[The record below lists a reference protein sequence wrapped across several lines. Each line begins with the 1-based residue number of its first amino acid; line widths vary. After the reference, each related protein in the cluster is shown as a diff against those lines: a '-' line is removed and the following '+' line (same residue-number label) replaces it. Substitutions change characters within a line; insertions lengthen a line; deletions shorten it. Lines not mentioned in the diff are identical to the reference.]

1 MKIQNEMRI
10 GMIKKVSEKFVKC
23 IAEDKCTSEEIEE
36 MEYVLRVMIYEV
48 LKTVGIILVF
58 WLAGY
63 FIESTIISIV
73 MCLTK
78 PYIGGYHEDTQMRC
92 FIASMLFTA
101 GEILLYRQCSLSFL
115 GNCMI
120 ICICIFAIYNRAPV
134 INSKMPI
141 TRPELIQKNRTKGVR
156 NSIILGVISILLY
169 KYTVMYSLITWTLII
184 EVLLMFNKREK

>member
-1 MKIQNEMRI
+1 
-10 GMIKKVSEKFVKC
+10 MIKEFSEKFVKY
-23 IAEDKCTSEEIEE
+23 IAEDKCTSEEIEQ
-36 MEYVLRVMIYEV
+36 MEYVFRVILYEV
-48 LKTVGIILVF
+48 LKTIGMIVVF
-58 WLAGY
+58 WLGGY
-63 FIESTIISIV
+63 LIESIIISIV

-101 GEILLYRQCSLSFL
+101 GEILLCKQCSFSFL
-115 GNCMI
+115 GNCML

-141 TRPELIQKNRTKGVR
+141 TRLEIIQKNRTKGIT

-169 KYTVMYSLITWTLII
+169 KYTFMYSLITWTLII
-184 EVLLMFNKREK
+184 EVLLMFNKREN